1 MRNSIFYLLTVV
13 GIALVKAQSGPNE
26 YVKILLTTG
35 DKSYL
40 LSEQDPIIWQPMKPG
55 QIGNI

>member
-1 MRNSIFYLLTVV
+1 MRHSIFYLLAVV
-13 GIALVKAQSGPNE
+13 GIALVKAQSGQNE

-35 DKSYL
+35 DKFYL